1 MSAEIIFCTLFM
13 YLLNPSFIIALWL
26 PLATECTGISKV
38 YCKLLMNIPAKIPSA
53 STTIIFGSP
62 NVTNKFPKSH
72 SAAWSDVIYFISMAA
87 PIPNPVIQS
96 RNVRILQDKSRSGMS
111 PCIQK
116 SINTTL
122 NRVSES
128 IVWTNCCVSWDH
140 EFTNWKCAKALIK
153 WAISLL
159 TIGHKKRASILNK
172 FVCSWLWLANGDTSN
187 ADITT
192 CMNLTG
198 STLSLSCLP
207 HAQPGLDN

>member
-1 MSAEIIFCTLFM
+1 MKIDLVSRD
-13 YLLNPSFIIALWL
+13 YLLYLVHVSIKPFIYNCLVAASCNRMYW
-26 PLATECTGISKV
+26 ISKV

-72 SAAWSDVIYFISMAA
+72 SAAWSDVIYFIPMAA

-128 IVWTNCCVSWDH
+128 IV
-140 EFTNWKCAKALIK
+140 
-153 WAISLL
+153 
-159 TIGHKKRASILNK
+159 
-172 FVCSWLWLANGDTSN
+172 
-187 ADITT
+187 
-192 CMNLTG
+192 
-198 STLSLSCLP
+198 
-207 HAQPGLDN
+207 